1 MASAGV
7 DRGEDCKELTMIK
20 KNLDL
25 IIVAFIILA
34 VVMYDVTLDF
44 LEEFLHLLFEILHN
58 LFEWVELGVESVVDH
73 IFHFLHIGEFVEYLF
88 ITERHGSQFVTFW
101 FLMTIIGLCL
111 YRLSKHLP
119 KLYGFVKQQVLIAW
133 IRRKTQFQLYWR
145 PLSQLHK
152 AAVGVVALGILFI
165 ASFLI
170 I

>member
-1 MASAGV
+1 MASAGIGC
-7 DRGEDCKELTMIK
+7 GEDCKELIMIK

-25 IIVAFIILA
+25 IIVAFILLAIL
-34 VVMYDVTLDF
+34 MYDVTLEF
-44 LEEFLHLLFEILHN
+44 LEEFLHLIFEVLHN
-58 LFEWVELGVESVVDH
+58 LFEWVELGVEEVVDH
-73 IFHFLHIGEFVEYLF
+73 IFHFLHIGEIVEYFF

-101 FLMTIIGLCL
+101 FLMTIIGLSL

-119 KLYGFVKQQVLIAW
+119 RLYGFLKQQVLIAW

-165 ASFLI
+165 ASFFI

>member
-1 MASAGV
+1 
-7 DRGEDCKELTMIK
+7 MIK

>member
-1 MASAGV
+1 
-7 DRGEDCKELTMIK
+7 MIK

-25 IIVAFIILA
+25 IIVAIILLA
-34 VVMYDVTLDF
+34 IVMYDVTLEF
-44 LEEFLHLLFEILHN
+44 LEEFLHLIFEVLHN
-58 LFEWVELGVESVVDH
+58 LFEWVELGVEEVVDH

-101 FLMTIIGLCL
+101 FLMTIIGLGL
-111 YRLSKHLP
+111 YRLAKHLP
-119 KLYGFVKQQVLIAW
+119 RLYGFLKQKVLIAW

-152 AAVGVVALGILFI
+152 AAVGVVAIGILFI
-165 ASFLI
+165 ASFFI

>member
-1 MASAGV
+1 
-7 DRGEDCKELTMIK
+7 MIT

-25 IIVAFIILA
+25 IIVAFILLA
-34 VVMYDVTLDF
+34 IVLYEETWEL
-44 LEEFLHLLFEILHN
+44 LEEFLHLIFEVLHT
-58 LFEWVELGVESVVDH
+58 LFEWVELGVEKVVDRIIDH
-73 IFHFLHIGEFVEYLF
+73 LHLGEIMEYLF

-101 FLMTIIGLCL
+101 FLMTIIGLVL

-119 KLYGFVKQQVLIAW
+119 QLYGFLRQQVLIAW

-152 AAVGVVALGILFI
+152 AAVGVAALGILLF
-165 ASFLI
+165 ASFFI